1 MVEFAQRC
9 NATNREGNPCQRS
22 AELGT
27 DVCHY
32 HGGKAP
38 QTLNVAQKRQQEEKL
53 ARAAALLGL
62 PIEIDPH
69 TALVEELRRAAGNVA
84 WLQGQVE
91 ERGIDGMVEYSDQ
104 YGSRPSVWYQM
115 WTQERERLKAVSV
128 ECAKVG
134 VEERRVSIVTENARQ
149 MSQMIRSILHA
160 LDIAIDERVSD
171 IVKTQLMLGSSVI
184 DLPESETVSR

>member
-1 MVEFAQRC
+1 MVDFAKRC
-9 NATNREGNPCQRS
+9 VATNRKGEPCKRS

-27 DVCHY
+27 DVCHW

-62 PIEIDPH
+62 PIEVDPH

-91 ERGIDGMVEYSDQ
+91 ERGIEGMVEHSDQ
-104 YGSRPSVWYQM
+104 YGGRPSVWYLM
-115 WTQERERLKAVSV
+115 WTQERERLRAVSV

-171 IVKTQLMLGSSVI
+171 IVKTQLMLGASVVHAEEAET
-184 DLPESETVSR
+184 LPG